1 MARTIDT
8 GSEHL
13 DASVSDDGIALITMN
28 RPERRNAMT
37 DGMLS
42 GLALALAEVETATDV
57 RCVVLT
63 GAGGAFCAGG
73 DVKGFAAGDG
83 AGGGGSSWDAGVHE
97 QRLSHRN
104 TSGVLFNMPK
114 PTIAV
119 LPGPAAGAGLSL
131 ALACDMRIAV
141 DTAIITTA
149 FARVGLAGDYG
160 GTWFLTQL
168 VGPAKAKELYY
179 LSERVDMQTALDL
192 GIVNRVAGADDLEST
207 WQDVA
212 GRLAAGPP
220 LAYRYMKE
228 NINRSVDGDLWTT
241 LDLESTHHRH
251 TGTTADHKQ
260 AAQSFVDKTEPVF
273 EGR

>member
-1 MARTIDT
+1 MARTIET
-8 GSEHL
+8 GSAHL
-13 DASVSDDGIALITMN
+13 TAVVDNGVAVITMD

-37 DGMLS
+37 GDMLS
-42 GLALALAEVETATDV
+42 GLAIALADVETAEDV

-73 DVKGFAAGDG
+73 DVKGFAEGDG
-83 AGGGGSSWDAGVHE
+83 AGGGGTSWDVGVHE
-97 QRLSHRN
+97 QRISHHK
-104 TSGVLFNMPK
+104 TSGVLYNMPK
-114 PTIAV
+114 PTLAA

-149 FARVGLAGDYG
+149 FAKVGLAGDYG

-168 VGPAKAKELYY
+168 VGPAKAKELYF
-179 LSERVDMQTALDL
+179 LPERMNMETASDL
-192 GIVNRVAGADDLEST
+192 GIVNRVVSADDYEAS
-207 WQDVA
+207 WQDMA
-212 GRLAAGPP
+212 AQLAAGPP
-220 LAYRYMKE
+220 IAFRYMKE
-228 NINRSVDGDLWTT
+228 NINRSVTGELATT

-251 TGTTADHKQ
+251 TGVTSDHKE
-260 AAQSFVDKTEPVF
+260 ASKAFVDKREPVF